1 MTIIDLLSDI
11 LNGNVKVVKEL
22 LISHSL
28 TILNIKIYD
37 GNFTAHNFRISVGP
51 ECIQKQM
58 FRFSYSSGILNP
70 RYGNFYCKSYND
82 VVKSLNERKMQ
93 HFEV

>member
-1 MTIIDLLSDI
+1 MTIIDLFSDI
-11 LNGNVKVVKEL
+11 LNGNVKIVREL

-28 TILNIKIYD
+28 IILNIKIYD
-37 GNFTAHNFRISVGP
+37 DNFTAHNLRISVNP
-51 ECIQKQM
+51 QCIQEQM
-58 FRFSYSSGILNP
+58 FRFSYDSGIFNP

-82 VVKSLNERKMQ
+82 IVKLLNERKMQ